1 MLGPGARRLAG
12 PPAPGPAQC
21 WVEPATVTAVTSG
34 IATVSYR
41 GATQDAAHLDSY
53 TPTVADVVVLLVT
66 ADGSLLILGK
76 PAGTPT

>member
-1 MLGPGARRLAG
+1 MLAPGARRLAA
-12 PPAPGPAQC
+12 PLPPGPAPC

-34 IATVSYR
+34 VATVSYR
-41 GATQDAAHLDSY
+41 GATQEAAHLDSY

-66 ADGSLLILGK
+66 ADGCLLILGR